1 MSLPNKKAP
10 QRTCV
15 ACGSTKDQ
23 SQLVRVVL
31 GGDTGLSIGSASRA
45 YGRGAYICPDRRC
58 WEKALKGTR
67 LEYALRAKLNDENR
81 AALLQY
87 SGTLKESDTNG

>member
-1 MSLPNKKAP
+1 MSLLKKAP

-15 ACGSTKDQ
+15 ACGTTRDQ
-23 SQLVRVVL
+23 AQLIRIAQ
-31 GGDTGLSIGSASRA
+31 GTDERLSIGNSGREH
-45 YGRGAYICPDRRC
+45 GRGAYICPSRQC

-67 LEYALRAKLNDENR
+67 LEHALRAKLTNENR

-87 SGTLKESDTNG
+87 SSTLKESDSNG

>member
-1 MSLPNKKAP
+1 MTQPKRMP

-15 ACGSTKDQ
+15 ACGAKKDQ
-23 SQLVRVVL
+23 SQLIRIVQGTDADLVI
-31 GGDTGLSIGSASRA
+31 GGSRRTP
-45 YGRGAYICPDRRC
+45 GRGAYICPSRQC

-67 LEYALRAKLNDENR
+67 LEHALRATLSNENR

-87 SGTLKESDTNG
+87 SSTLEGTDSHG

>member
-1 MSLPNKKAP
+1 MSLPKRAP

-15 ACGSTKDQ
+15 ACGAVRAQ
-23 SQLVRVVL
+23 SQLVRIVR
-31 GGDTGLSIGSASRA
+31 GANAELSIGNTSRVS
-45 YGRGAYICPDRRC
+45 GRGAYLCPSRQC

-67 LEYALRAKLNDENR
+67 LERALRAKLNDENR

-87 SGTLKESDTNG
+87 SSTLKESDTNG